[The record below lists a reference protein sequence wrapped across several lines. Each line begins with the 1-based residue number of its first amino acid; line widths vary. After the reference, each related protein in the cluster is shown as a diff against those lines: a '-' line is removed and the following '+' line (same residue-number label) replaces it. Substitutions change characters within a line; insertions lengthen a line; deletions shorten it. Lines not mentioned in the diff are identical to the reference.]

1 MLPLQGDASLI
12 PGQGNKIPHAKWCGK
27 KKKKKF
33 AFQIFLLLMHKTILF
48 KLQISHRI
56 PTYQIHKAGSALL
69 EGNYVGLTVL
79 RNSLTFIVLLISVTS
94 WYR

>member
-1 MLPLQGDASLI
+1 
-12 PGQGNKIPHAKWCGK
+12 
-27 KKKKKF
+27 
-33 AFQIFLLLMHKTILF
+33 MHKTILF